1 MAKGVRCKLPGYAM
15 PDEPHAPY
23 LTRTEFARVAGV
35 RKATVFAAC
44 KPGRALAPAYTGEG
58 KAGRVDAQHLAAVA
72 YLAKHAGKPKA
83 SEAPKGRSRRGRP
96 TASEAKQLERE
107 AWDRRAMELAAQRAA
122 RRPAPVEVDPVEGNG
137 LEAVEALTRFDAMEH
152 DLPEH
157 IKAVLDWPLRKV
169 VRRYGNIPAFESVLK
184 SAKVIASID
193 ETRTKTEQRRGN
205 LVDRDF
211 VKVHVMGA
219 IADSLER
226 LLQDTPRGVC
236 AAARELI
243 ESGATDEEVEG
254 KVHDLIASQIRG
266 MKARALKGIRKRKSQ
281 EVFDDA

>member
-1 MAKGVRCKLPGYAM
+1 M
-15 PDEPHAPY
+15 PKAP
-23 LTRTEFARVAGV
+23 LVTRTEFARLVGV

-44 KPGRALAPAYTGEG
+44 KPGRALAPAYSGEG
-58 KAGRVDAQHLAAVA
+58 REGRVDAQHLAAIA
-72 YLAKHAGKPKA
+72 YADKHAGKPKA
-83 SEAPKGRSRRGRP
+83 TEGPKGQGRRGPP
-96 TASEAKQLERE
+96 TAAEASRLERE
-107 AWDRRAMELAAQRAA
+107 AWELRAAELTGKRTARKITSRLEAQRAGLE
-122 RRPAPVEVDPVEGNG
+122 PDGPVEVE
-137 LEAVEALTRFDAMEH
+137 VEALTRFDAMEH
-152 DLPEH
+152 DLPDH
-157 IKAVLDWPLRKV
+157 IKAVLDWTVRKV
-169 VRRYGNIPAFESVLK
+169 VRRYGNVPAFESVLK
-184 SAKVIASID
+184 SVKLISSID

-226 LLQDTPRGVC
+226 LLQDTPRAV
-236 AAARELI
+236 AAATRELI
-243 ESGATDEEVEG
+243 ESNATDEEVEE